1 MAESVVTE
9 PRTSRPGLP
18 DVGAFEVAVALGALA
33 DLTTTTFILLTGRA
47 EANLVLK
54 RLAAVDPWLAVGA
67 FWCFGALLVG
77 ACWLRDDWLGR
88 VAGAYTLV
96 SLGLAGSFNLVLY
109 TTGIYLMPVDPA
121 WYIHS
126 VAPALGVALGAA
138 WLAAGNEPVPWDR
151 VALGGG
157 AFVAA
162 AYLLPTAV

>member
-9 PRTSRPGLP
+9 PRTRRPRLP
-18 DVGAFEVAVALGALA
+18 DLDAFEVAVALGALA
-33 DLTTTTFILLTGRA
+33 DLSTTTFILLTGRA
-47 EANLVLK
+47 EANIVLK

-77 ACWLRDDWLGR
+77 TCWLREDWVGR
-88 VAGAYTLV
+88 VAGTYTLV
-96 SLGLAGSFNLVLY
+96 SLGIAGSFNLVLY
-109 TTGIYLMPVDPA
+109 TTGVYLMPVDPA

-126 VAPALGVALGAA
+126 VAPALGVALGAV
-138 WLAAGNEPVPWDR
+138 WLASRDEAVPWDR

-162 AYLLPTAV
+162 AYLLPMAV